1 MAQVTVDINGRGY
14 VVACADGEEER
25 TRRLAAY
32 MSRIVNDLTAQT
44 GRGTAMV
51 GDAHLLLLAGLT
63 IADELSD
70 TYEKLESAG
79 TSSEAE
85 AEAARVLD
93 ELAGRLEGLAAR
105 LERH

>member
-25 TRRLAAY
+25 TRRLADY
-32 MSRIVNDLTAQT
+32 MSGIVNDLTSRI
-44 GRGTAMV
+44 GRGMATV

-70 TYEKLESAG
+70 TYEKLDSAG
-79 TSSEAE
+79 GSGE
-85 AEAARVLD
+85 AEAARLLD
-93 ELAGRLEGLAAR
+93 ELAAR
-105 LERH
+105 LERLAARLETH